1 MRILQWPG
9 GRGREEGGEEGEPAV
24 FTLALS
30 PGRLP
35 KGQRGQQD
43 KELSSFASRFR
54 LGGWPGRSPTQRC
67 RPLGKARAVPAGT
80 VLTADSSVSDRER
93 RRREVVLPKRF
104 RKRYGTN
111 PQTA

>member
-9 GRGREEGGEEGEPAV
+9 GRGREEGGEEGGEEGEPAV
-24 FTLALS
+24 LTLALS

-54 LGGWPGRSPTQRC
+54 LGGWPGRSPTQSPC
-67 RPLGKARAVPAGT
+67 GEGAVLLEKPEPF
-80 VLTADSSVSDRER
+80 LQERSSPPTA
-93 RRREVVLPKRF
+93 P
-104 RKRYGTN
+104 
-111 PQTA
+111 

>member
-24 FTLALS
+24 LTLALS

-54 LGGWPGRSPTQRC
+54 LGGWPGRSPTQSPC
-67 RPLGKARAVPAGT
+67 GEGAVLLEKPKPF
-80 VLTADSSVSDRER
+80 LQERSSPPTA
-93 RRREVVLPKRF
+93 P
-104 RKRYGTN
+104 
-111 PQTA
+111 